1 MSKFFK
7 KEKKR
12 GLSMIG
18 ILISNLLAAIF
29 SIWAAVE
36 FILYLVKDDP
46 FNFTSL
52 WLLGIAI
59 VFFLVLTFKTFFK
72 DSI

>member
-7 KEKKR
+7 KKER

-59 VFFLVLTFKTFFK
+59 IFFLVLTFKTFFK